1 MSLFATINDLQ
12 LDQLK
17 SVAETLGVNK
27 AKEYQSFNEINQKS
41 HLNAR
46 IKTKLREHYA
56 SAKQKLPSES
66 YRVLVL
72 WRDYVLE
79 VLGKKTVKPENQS
92 QRDQVVKD
100 LKALDSK
107 DKLNDSDLMVTVAR
121 DIFLLLWKESSDQDK
136 DKFVDTVKKDLEGR
150 YNRKFTEQEI
160 NNSVYYLLFG
170 GIGGA
175 VPIAVPLVAGVM
187 LQQLTRGFMAWLL
200 INVMGQKALQ
210 VAVLGALA
218 GPIGWGIAIGTGGL
232 SIALSLIKL
241 GSEQEKLRFIQ
252 AILSIYTF
260 RYQNELKERGR
271 KGQLT

>member
-12 LDQLK
+12 LDQLI

-27 AKEYQSFNEINQKS
+27 VKEYQFFTDFTKRNHLRGKIKARLTDCYNSTKKS
-41 HLNAR
+41 MPL
-46 IKTKLREHYA
+46 
-56 SAKQKLPSES
+56 ES
-66 YRVLVL
+66 YEILAL

-79 VLGKKTVKPENQS
+79 NLAKKTVKTENQS
-92 QRDQVVKD
+92 RKDQVVKD
-100 LKALDSK
+100 LKALNSK

-121 DIFLLLWKESSDQDK
+121 DIFLLLWEESSDQEK
-136 DKFVDTVKKDLEGR
+136 DKFVDTVRKDLEGR
-150 YNRKFTEQEI
+150 YHRKFTEKEI
-160 NNSVYYLLFG
+160 NNSIYYLLFG
-170 GIGGA
+170 GVGGA
-175 VPIAVPLVAGVM
+175 VPIVVPLVAGVM

-232 SIALSLIKL
+232 TIALSLIKL

-252 AILSIYTF
+252 AILSVYTF
-260 RYQNELKERGR
+260 RYQNELNERGR